1 MIRISV
7 FLGVLF
13 LVGCG
18 GGGSSSGGSLQ
29 GVFMKVDQDG
39 CLVSSNANAQE
50 FVIGS
55 NVPAEHHAWWCVE
68 HEGIVGQRVDAL
80 FEFDG
85 TCRRLHKE
93 IVTPGVCDK
102 EPPQND
108 YPTIRASLDVLYP
121 MNISDIP
128 AERNNWPG
136 FNLGYSLITYQY
148 SGAGDYYQVG
158 FGVEV
163 TNTGT
168 VPLYDAAVVAGP
180 PAGSAGPKELRAGI
194 PSVVMPGESFV
205 VHGVQSILDF
215 PVQGGMTYQYR
226 VSLLDQ
232 FGGSAG
238 MAVGDAKAAWNP

>member
-1 MIRISV
+1 MRILS
-7 FLGVLF
+7 FILAALA
-13 LVGCG
+13 LSACG
-18 GGGSSSGGSLQ
+18 SGSSSATPAH
-29 GVFMKVDQDG
+29 GVAMEQDRDG
-39 CLVSSNANAQE
+39 CLKRSNANKQQYL
-50 FVIGS
+50 IGS
-55 NVPAEHHAWWCVE
+55 NIPAEHHIWWCAE
-68 HEGIVGQRVDAL
+68 HEGVAQQRVDML

-215 PVQGGMTYQYR
+215 PVQGGMTYQYY
-226 VSLLDQ
+226 VSLIDQ

-238 MAVGDAKAAWNP
+238 SAVGDAKAAWNP